1 MEITIEELNALTGDR
16 VSASMKITELER
28 KNDCLT
34 REIERVNQE
43 LAVALERQTSMNIEN
58 RLLKNVLLLSAERIK
73 EFMKHLRSMDR
84 WAILRTFVECTLAE
98 RNRKEQ
104 MALMDEVMTL
114 PEEQKPTLE
123 MKNPTFNGPMYDVHG
138 NENVRLED

>member
-43 LAVALERQTSMNIEN
+43 LAVALERQTSMNKC
-58 RLLKNVLLLSAERIK
+58 L
-73 EFMKHLRSMDR
+73 HLPC
-84 WAILRTFVECTLAE
+84 EPLA
-98 RNRKEQ
+98 RRK
-104 MALMDEVMTL
+104 
-114 PEEQKPTLE
+114 P
-123 MKNPTFNGPMYDVHG
+123 
-138 NENVRLED
+138 

>member
-1 MEITIEELNALTGDR
+1 MKITIDEFNALTGDR

-28 KNDCLT
+28 ENGFLNK
-34 REIERVNQE
+34 EIERLNQE
-43 LAVALERQTSMNIEN
+43 LSVVMERQTSMDLEN

-123 MKNPTFNGPMYDVHG
+123 IKNPTFNGPMYDVHG
-138 NENVRLED
+138 NENVRLEE